1 MRYALGV
8 LTGIIL
14 TIHLHH
20 ARWVRRALW
29 WVFTTDTR
37 ERR

>member
-20 ARWVRRALW
+20 ARWVQHALW
-29 WVFTTDTR
+29 WLFTTDVR
-37 ERR
+37 SRR

>member
-1 MRYALGV
+1 MRFLTGLTLGV
-8 LTGIIL
+8 AL

-29 WVFTTDTR
+29 WTFSRGDS
-37 ERR
+37 